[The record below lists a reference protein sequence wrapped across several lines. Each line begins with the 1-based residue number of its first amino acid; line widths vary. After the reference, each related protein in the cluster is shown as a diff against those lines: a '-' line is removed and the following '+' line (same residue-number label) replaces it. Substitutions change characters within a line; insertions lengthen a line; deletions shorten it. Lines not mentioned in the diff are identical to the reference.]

1 MTLTLVLPP
10 EIEAKLKEQAAREGK
25 DPQTFVLEALEQTL
39 SGESTAS
46 AVSLPAAAWHSRFD
60 ALLHSLP
67 RSKAT
72 VVDDSRETIY
82 NSRGV

>member
-1 MTLTLVLPP
+1 MTLTLILPP

-25 DPQTFVLEALEQTL
+25 DPQTFVLEAIEQTL
-39 SGESTAS
+39 SAEFAAAT
-46 AVSLPAAAWHSRFD
+46 VTLPAAVWHSRFD
-60 ALLHSLP
+60 ALLNSLP
-67 RSKAT
+67 LSKAT